1 MRRTA
6 AEVTTAGRRVSVVT
20 PVYRNQDTLAVL
32 VDRLAGALADW
43 CWRIRFVVDASP
55 DASLAVTL
63 GLAAADERIGVT
75 ALAANVGP
83 HRALAAGLAAEE
95 GASAWVCLDADLQ
108 DPPEAVPAL
117 LDRLARGDVGAVFA
131 GRHGRYE
138 GWGRHVTGRLHR
150 MALSRVCDVPADAG
164 AYVALGPAARDAVVR
179 LRAPSI
185 VAAVGVTGLPVASVP
200 VARARRPSG
209 RSAWGSSARLRQSVE
224 TLAWAAREARP

>member
-1 MRRTA
+1 VIA
-6 AEVTTAGRRVSVVT
+6 VVT
-20 PVYRNQDTLAVL
+20 PVYGNESTLEPL
-32 VDRLAGALADW
+32 TRRLAAALDDAGLPW
-43 CWRIRFVVDASP
+43 TLRFVVDASP
-55 DASLAVTL
+55 DDSLSVASRLAAPDRRLAVT
-63 GLAAADERIGVT
+63 
-75 ALAANVGP
+75 ALVRHAGQN
-83 HRALAAGLAAEE
+83 RALLAGLAAE
-95 GASAWVCLDADLQ
+95 GRADVWVCLDADLQ

-185 VAAVGVTGLPVASVP
+185 VAAVGVTGLPVASIP